1 MTASKTLLYFLG
13 GWMKHAIH
21 LFPFYAPY
29 VNSYKRYQTNSWA
42 PTDLNQWAYDN
53 RTVPFRVLGKGKSL
67 RIEFRVPGSDVNP
80 YLAYYAA
87 LISGLDGI
95 KNEIMPPPMI
105 VGNAY
110 DNSDIV
116 PVP

>member
-1 MTASKTLLYFLG
+1 MSLNGNGDENLFAGEDFVLNEAQGVTCSNTLLYFLG

-53 RTVPFRVLGKGKSL
+53 RTVPFRVLGK
-67 RIEFRVPGSDVNP
+67 D
-80 YLAYYAA
+80 
-87 LISGLDGI
+87 
-95 KNEIMPPPMI
+95 
-105 VGNAY
+105 
-110 DNSDIV
+110 
-116 PVP
+116 